1 MEPPSDPSS
10 SMSQRHPQEVIM
22 LGNNQSEELDGVVE
36 ELEDEI
42 GLDGIDPEQLRQMM
56 ADPRYAA
63 LFAEHCRLNLPLN

>member
-1 MEPPSDPSS
+1 
-10 SMSQRHPQEVIM
+10 M

-36 ELEDEI
+36 EMEDEI